1 MYEHPRGGKN
11 NFGDAKNGPPD
22 SYMYFMNQIK
32 VTVFNISDIPLL
44 FKIRIL
50 LVKNFL
56 NLFFDLSHIFQIS
69 SYHDMIQTIFTQK
82 KYYCMLLL

>member
-1 MYEHPRGGKN
+1 MLLLTAILYILIISKFLTIHKN
-11 NFGDAKNGPPD
+11 KKNKIF
-22 SYMYFMNQIK
+22 Y
-32 VTVFNISDIPLL
+32 VFNISDIHLL